1 MQILQTLLLFGN
13 HSTTITPSS
22 AGIELLSPDQ
32 VTSVIDRWLAA
43 VVKTDARL
51 LATVRLS
58 SLVSCSTRWYL
69 RSARPR
75 ESAAQ
80 RRAPL
85 MTVLTVVVLPSVAA
99 QPRHSRDSPSSPGAY
114 DGSPQTPSPLPS
126 PAPRGPAPTC
136 RNALASTHEV
146 WTWDWTFAVAY
157 RTWISQSRRS
167 SSFRICSLSCFMSLD
182 LSMVLEFT
190 LKMEAHILNTQ
201 SGTFPPS

>member
-1 MQILQTLLLFGN
+1 MQILQTLLLLGN

-22 AGIELLSPDQ
+22 AGIELSSPDQ

-75 ESAAQ
+75 ESAA
-80 RRAPL
+80 ADSTETL
-85 MTVLTVVVLPSVAA
+85 LTVLTVVVLPSVAA

-126 PAPRGPAPTC
+126 PAPRGPAPTS
-136 RNALASTHEV
+136 RKALASTHEV
-146 WTWDWTFAVAY
+146 
-157 RTWISQSRRS
+157 
-167 SSFRICSLSCFMSLD
+167 
-182 LSMVLEFT
+182 
-190 LKMEAHILNTQ
+190 
-201 SGTFPPS
+201 